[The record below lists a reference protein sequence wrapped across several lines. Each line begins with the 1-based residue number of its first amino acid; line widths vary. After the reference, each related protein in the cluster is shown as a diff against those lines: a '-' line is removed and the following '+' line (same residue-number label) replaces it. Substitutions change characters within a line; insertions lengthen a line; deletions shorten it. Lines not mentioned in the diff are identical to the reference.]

1 MKKLFV
7 LLTSLILLAGCAKQ
21 KVDSYDYTEL
31 KNSKPKSILVVMPT
45 NSSVDAKADINVLAR
60 ASYPLGE
67 LGYYVFPVALV
78 DEIFKQN
85 GLTDGNAIRSAKT
98 NKIREIFGAD
108 AIFYVNVEEYGTS
121 YKLIDSVTNV
131 SLEGKLVDLKTGKT
145 LWEGAGSFAQGSS
158 NSNDGLLVML
168 VKAAVSQIMDTSKD
182 KGYQI
187 AAPATSNL
195 VHLGKNGGLL
205 IGPKHPD
212 YNKTQVSK

>member
-7 LLTSLILLAGCAKQ
+7 LLTSLILLSGCAGQ
-21 KVDSYDYTEL
+21 KDNPYDYTEL
-31 KNSKPKSILVVMPT
+31 KNSKPKSILMVMPT
-45 NSSVDAKADINVLAR
+45 NSSVDVKADTSVLAR

-85 GLTDGNAIRSAKT
+85 GLTDGDAIRSAKT
-98 NKIREIFGAD
+98 SKIREIFGAD
-108 AIFYVNVEEYGTS
+108 AIFYVNIEEYGTS
-121 YKLIDSVTNV
+121 YKLIDSVTKV

-145 LWEGAGSFAQGSS
+145 LWEGTGSFAEGSS
-158 NSNDGLLVML
+158 SNNDGLLVML

-182 KGYQI
+182 KGYQVT
-187 AAPATSNL
+187 APATSNL
-195 VHLGKNGGLL
+195 IHLGKNGGLL
-205 IGPKHPD
+205 VGPKHPD